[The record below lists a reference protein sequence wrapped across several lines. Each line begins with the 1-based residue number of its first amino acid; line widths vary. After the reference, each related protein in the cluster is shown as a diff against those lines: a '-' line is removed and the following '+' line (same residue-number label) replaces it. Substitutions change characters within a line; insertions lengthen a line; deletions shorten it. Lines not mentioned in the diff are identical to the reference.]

1 MNFDDA
7 LNKFLRYLKL
17 EKQYSVHTSAGYK
30 RDINQFKIFLEDEYD
45 YLLKDVEKI
54 SPATIRE
61 YLSTMIV
68 SGISRRSVARKLS
81 ALRSFFKYLFRQ
93 GDIQKTPTDNINA
106 PKLNKPLP
114 KFLTIKEID
123 RLVNAIDRE
132 TFIGKR
138 IYALI
143 EVLYSTGMRVSEVVS
158 LKHNQIQWREGIVRV
173 IGKGNKERLV
183 MLGSAALSM
192 LKNYIGDAGYD
203 RRSSVEYIFRNKFGK
218 QLNVKTVQTDISTLA
233 KIAGI
238 NRDVTPHILRHSFA
252 THMLDAGADLRSV
265 QELLG
270 HASLS
275 TTQIYT
281 HVTPDRLKKAYEKA
295 HPRK

>member
-17 EKQYSVHTSAGYK
+17 EKQYSVHTSANYK
-30 RDINQFKIFLEDEYD
+30 RDINQFEKFLNEQYD
-45 YLLKDVEKI
+45 YLLSDVEKI
-54 SPATIRE
+54 SPAVVRE

-106 PKLNKPLP
+106 PKLNRPLP

-123 RLVNAIDRE
+123 KLVKAIDTE
-132 TFIGKR
+132 TLIGKR

-143 EVLYSTGMRVSEVVS
+143 EVLYSTGMRVTEVVN
-158 LKHNQIQWREGIVRV
+158 LKHEQIQWREGIVRV
-173 IGKGNKERLV
+173 IGKGNKERIV
-183 MLGSAALSM
+183 MLGNSALSM
-192 LKNYIGDAGYD
+192 LNNYVKAVGYD
-203 RRSSVEYIFRNKFGK
+203 RKSSVKYIFRNKFGR
-218 QLNVKTVQTDISTLA
+218 QLNVKTVQNDISTLA

-238 NRDVTPHILRHSFA
+238 NREVTPHVLRHSFA

-281 HVTPDRLKKAYEKA
+281 HVTPERLKKAYDKA

>member
-1 MNFDDA
+1 MNFDVA

-17 EKQYSVHTSAGYK
+17 EKQYSVHTSASYK
-30 RDINQFKIFLEDEYD
+30 RDINQFQKFLKDQYD
-45 YLLKDVEKI
+45 YLLNDIEKV
-54 SPATIRE
+54 SPAVVRE

-93 GDIQKTPTDNINA
+93 GYIQKTPTDNINA

-123 RLVNAIDRE
+123 RLVNAIDQK
-132 TFIGKR
+132 TIIGKR

-143 EVLYSTGMRVSEVVS
+143 EVLYSTGMRVSEVTN
-158 LKHNQIQWREGIVRV
+158 LKHDQIQWREGIVRV

-183 MLGSAALSM
+183 MLGSAALAM

-203 RRSSVEYIFRNKFGK
+203 RNSPVEYIFRNKFGR
-218 QLNVKTVQTDISTLA
+218 QLNVKTVQTDISSLA

>member
-17 EKQYSVHTSAGYK
+17 EKQYSIHTSASYK
-30 RDINQFKIFLEDEYD
+30 RDINQFEKFLKEQYD
-45 YLLKDVEKI
+45 YLLNDIEKV
-54 SPATIRE
+54 SSAVVRE
-61 YLSTMIV
+61 YLSTMII

-93 GDIQKTPTDNINA
+93 GDIQKTPTENITA

-123 RLVNAIDRE
+123 RLVNAIDKE
-132 TFIGKR
+132 TLIGKR

-143 EVLYSTGMRVSEVVS
+143 EVLYSTGMRVSEVVN
-158 LKHNQIQWREGIVRV
+158 LKHKEIQWREGIVRV
-173 IGKGNKERLV
+173 IGKGKKERLV
-183 MLGSAALSM
+183 MLGKAAISM
-192 LKNYIGDAGYD
+192 LNNYIGDKDYD
-203 RRSSVEYIFRNKFGK
+203 RKSSVEYIFRNKFGR
-218 QLNVKTVQTDISTLA
+218 QLNVKTVQNDIGTLA
-233 KIAGI
+233 KLAGI
-238 NRDVTPHILRHSFA
+238 NRDVTPHVLRHSFA

-270 HASLS
+270 HVSLS

-281 HVTPDRLKKAYEKA
+281 HVTPDRLKRAYEKA

>member
-1 MNFDDA
+1 MNFYDA
-7 LNKFLRYLKL
+7 LNKFLRYLKF
-17 EKQYSVHTSAGYK
+17 EKQYSVHTSANYK
-30 RDINQFKIFLEDEYD
+30 RDINQFEKFLNEHYD
-45 YLLKDVEKI
+45 YLLNDVEKI
-54 SPATIRE
+54 SQAVIRE
-61 YLSTMIV
+61 YLSTMII

-93 GDIQKTPTDNINA
+93 GNIQ
-106 PKLNKPLP
+106 PLP

-123 RLVNAIDRE
+123 RLVNAIDSD
-132 TFIGKR
+132 TITGKR

-143 EVLYSTGMRVSEVVS
+143 EVLYSTGMRVSEVVN
-158 LKHNQIQWREGIVRV
+158 LKHEEIQWQDGIVRV
-173 IGKGNKERLV
+173 IGKGKKERLV
-183 MLGSAALSM
+183 MLGRAALSM
-192 LKNYIGDAGYD
+192 LKNYIVDAGYD
-203 RRSSVEYIFRNKFGK
+203 RKSPVEFIFRNKFGR

-233 KIAGI
+233 KVAGI
-238 NRDVTPHILRHSFA
+238 NRDVTPHVLRHSFA

-270 HASLS
+270 HVSLS

-281 HVTPDRLKKAYEKA
+281 HVTPERLKKAYEKA

>member
-1 MNFDDA
+1 MNFYDA

-17 EKQYSVHTSAGYK
+17 EKQYSIHTSTNYK
-30 RDINQFKIFLEDEYD
+30 RDINQFEKFLNEQYD
-45 YLLKDVEKI
+45 YLLNDIGKV
-54 SPATIRE
+54 SQAVIRE
-61 YLSTMIV
+61 YLSTMII

-93 GDIQKTPTDNINA
+93 GDIQKTPTDNISA

-123 RLVNAIDRE
+123 RLVNAIDRD
-132 TFIGKR
+132 TITGKR

-143 EVLYSTGMRVSEVVS
+143 EVLYSTGMRVSEVVN
-158 LKHNQIQWREGIVRV
+158 LKHEEIQWQDGIVRV
-173 IGKGNKERLV
+173 IGKGKKERLV

-203 RRSSVEYIFRNKFGK
+203 RKSSVEYVFRNKFGR

-233 KIAGI
+233 KVAGI
-238 NRDVTPHILRHSFA
+238 NRDVTPHVLRHSFA

-270 HASLS
+270 HVSLS

-281 HVTPDRLKKAYEKA
+281 HVTPERLKKAYEKA

>member
-30 RDINQFKIFLEDEYD
+30 RDINQFKTFLEDEYD

>member
-17 EKQYSVHTSAGYK
+17 EKQYSVHTSANYK
-30 RDINQFKIFLEDEYD
+30 RDINQFEKFLNEQYD
-45 YLLKDVEKI
+45 YLLSDVEKI
-54 SPATIRE
+54 SPAVVRE

-106 PKLNKPLP
+106 PKLNRPLP

-123 RLVNAIDRE
+123 KLVKAIDTE
-132 TFIGKR
+132 TLIGKR

-143 EVLYSTGMRVSEVVS
+143 EVLYSTGMRVTEVVN
-158 LKHNQIQWREGIVRV
+158 LKHEQIQWREGIVRV
-173 IGKGNKERLV
+173 IGKGNKERIV
-183 MLGSAALSM
+183 MLGNSALSM
-192 LKNYIGDAGYD
+192 LNNYVKAVGYD
-203 RRSSVEYIFRNKFGK
+203 RKSSVKYIFRNKFGR
-218 QLNVKTVQTDISTLA
+218 QLNVKTVQNDISTLA

-238 NRDVTPHILRHSFA
+238 NREVTPHVLRN
-252 THMLDAGADLRSV
+252 
-265 QELLG
+265 
-270 HASLS
+270 
-275 TTQIYT
+275 Y
-281 HVTPDRLKKAYEKA
+281 
-295 HPRK
+295 

>member
-17 EKQYSVHTSAGYK
+17 EKQYSVHTSSSYK
-30 RDINQFKIFLEDEYD
+30 RDINQFKKFLKDQYD
-45 YLLKDVEKI
+45 YLLNDVEKV
-54 SPATIRE
+54 SPAIIRE
-61 YLSTMIV
+61 YLSTMII

-123 RLVNAIDRE
+123 QLVNAIDTE

-143 EVLYSTGMRVSEVVS
+143 EVLYSTGMRVSEVVN
-158 LKHNQIQWREGIVRV
+158 LKHDQIQWREGIVRV

-192 LKNYIGDAGYD
+192 LKNYIGDADYD
-203 RRSSVEYIFRNKFGK
+203 RKSSVEYIFRNKFGK
-218 QLNVKTVQTDISTLA
+218 KLNVKTVQTDINTLA

-238 NRDVTPHILRHSFA
+238 NRDVTPHVLRHSFA

-281 HVTPDRLKKAYEKA
+281 HITPDRLKKAYDKA

>member
-17 EKQYSVHTSAGYK
+17 EKQYSVHTSVNYK
-30 RDINQFKIFLEDEYD
+30 RDIDQFKEFLNEQYD
-45 YLLKDVEKI
+45 YLLNNVEKV
-54 SPATIRE
+54 SPAIIRE
-61 YLSTMIV
+61 YLSTMII

-123 RLVNAIDRE
+123 QLVNAIDQK

-143 EVLYSTGMRVSEVVS
+143 EVLYSTGMRVSEVVN
-158 LKHNQIQWREGIVRV
+158 LKHDQIQWREGIVRV

-192 LKNYIGDAGYD
+192 LKNYIGDVDYD
-203 RRSSVEYIFRNKFGK
+203 RKSSVEYIFRNKFGK
-218 QLNVKTVQTDISTLA
+218 KLNVKTVQTDINTLA

-281 HVTPDRLKKAYEKA
+281 HITPDRLKKAYDKA

>member
-1 MNFDDA
+1 MNFNDS

-17 EKQYSVHTSAGYK
+17 EKQYSVHTSASYK
-30 RDINQFKIFLEDEYD
+30 RDINQFKIFLEDEYE
-45 YLLKDVEKI
+45 YLLSDIGKV

-61 YLSTMIV
+61 YLSTMII

-81 ALRSFFKYLFRQ
+81 ALRSFFKYHFRQ
-93 GDIQKTPTDNINA
+93 GYISKTPTDNINA

-123 RLVNAIDRE
+123 KLVNAINKE
-132 TFIGKR
+132 TLIGKR

-143 EVLYSTGMRVSEVVS
+143 EVLYSTGMRVSEVVN
-158 LKHNQIQWREGIVRV
+158 LKHEEIQWREGIVRV
-173 IGKGNKERLV
+173 IGKGKKERLV
-183 MLGSAALSM
+183 MLGNAALSM
-192 LKNYIGDAGYD
+192 LKNYIGDADYD
-203 RRSSVEYIFRNKFGK
+203 RKSSVQYIFRNKFGRK
-218 QLNVKTVQTDISTLA
+218 LNVKTVQTDISTLA
-233 KIAGI
+233 KRAGI

-281 HVTPDRLKKAYEKA
+281 HVTPERLKAAYDKA

>member
-17 EKQYSVHTSAGYK
+17 EKQYSIHTSASYK
-30 RDINQFKIFLEDEYD
+30 RDIKQFEIFLGKEYE
-45 YLLKDVEKI
+45 YLLNDVGKV

-123 RLVNAIDRE
+123 RLVSAINQE

-143 EVLYSTGMRVSEVVS
+143 EVLYSTGMRVSEVVN
-158 LKHNQIQWREGIVRV
+158 LKHDQIQWREGIVRV

-192 LKNYIGDAGYD
+192 LENYIGDVDYD
-203 RRSSVEYIFRNKFGK
+203 RKNPVEYIFRNKFGR

>member
-17 EKQYSVHTSAGYK
+17 EKQYSIHTSTNYK
-30 RDINQFKIFLEDEYD
+30 RDINQFKEFLKEQYD
-45 YLLKDVEKI
+45 YLLNNVEKI
-54 SPATIRE
+54 SPAVVRE
-61 YLSTMIV
+61 YLSTMII

-123 RLVNAIDRE
+123 RLVNAIDVN
-132 TFIGKR
+132 TLIGKR

-143 EVLYSTGMRVSEVVS
+143 EVLYSTGMRVSEVVN
-158 LKHNQIQWREGIVRV
+158 LKHEEIQWRDGIVRV

-192 LKNYIGDAGYD
+192 LKNYIGDTGYD
-203 RRSSVEYIFRNKFGK
+203 RRSSVEYIFRNKFGRK
-218 QLNVKTVQTDISTLA
+218 LNVKTVQTDISTLA
-233 KIAGI
+233 KTAGI
-238 NRDVTPHILRHSFA
+238 NREVTPHVLRHSFA

-281 HVTPDRLKKAYEKA
+281 HITPDRLKKAYEKA

>member
-1 MNFDDA
+1 MNFYDA

-17 EKQYSVHTSAGYK
+17 EKQYSYHTSANYK
-30 RDINQFKIFLEDEYD
+30 RDINQFEKFLNEQYD
-45 YLLKDVEKI
+45 YLLNDIEKV
-54 SPATIRE
+54 SQAVIRE
-61 YLSTMIV
+61 YLSTMII

-93 GDIQKTPTDNINA
+93 GDIQKSPTDNISA

-123 RLVNAIDRE
+123 RLVNAIDRD
-132 TFIGKR
+132 TITGKR

-143 EVLYSTGMRVSEVVS
+143 EVLYSTGMRVSEVVN
-158 LKHNQIQWREGIVRV
+158 LKHEEIQWQDGIVRV
-173 IGKGNKERLV
+173 IGKGKKERLV

-203 RRSSVEYIFRNKFGK
+203 RKSPVEYIFRNKFGR

-233 KIAGI
+233 KVAGI
-238 NRDVTPHILRHSFA
+238 NRDVTPHVLRHSFA

-270 HASLS
+270 HVSLS

>member
-17 EKQYSVHTSAGYK
+17 EKQYSVHTSANYK
-30 RDINQFKIFLEDEYD
+30 RDINQFEKFLNEQYD
-45 YLLKDVEKI
+45 YLLSDVEKI
-54 SPATIRE
+54 SPAVVRE

-123 RLVNAIDRE
+123 KLVKAVDTE
-132 TFIGKR
+132 TLIGKR

-143 EVLYSTGMRVSEVVS
+143 EVLYSTGMRVSEVVN
-158 LKHNQIQWREGIVRV
+158 LKHKQIQWREGIVRV

-183 MLGSAALSM
+183 MLGDSALSM
-192 LKNYIGDAGYD
+192 LNSYIKDVGYD
-203 RRSSVEYIFRNKFGK
+203 RKSPVEYIFRNKFGR
-218 QLNVKTVQTDISTLA
+218 QLNVKTVQNDVSTLA

-238 NRDVTPHILRHSFA
+238 NREVTPHVLRHSFA

-281 HVTPDRLKKAYEKA
+281 HVTPERLKKAYDKA